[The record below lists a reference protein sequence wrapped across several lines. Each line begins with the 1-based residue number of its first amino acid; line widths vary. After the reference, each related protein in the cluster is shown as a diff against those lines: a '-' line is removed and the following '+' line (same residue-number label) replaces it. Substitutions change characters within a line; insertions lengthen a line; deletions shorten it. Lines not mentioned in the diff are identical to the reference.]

1 MWFSAVRCGWG
12 WGGEGKCG
20 WEGGTHTLID
30 GLVHAAACLVALLV
44 SAAAAAAGHV
54 FHGVLF
60 DVVHFVGFGRVVR
73 DWG

>member
-1 MWFSAVRCGWG
+1 MRVGLWRWGEMWM
-12 WGGEGKCG
+12 GGR
-20 WEGGTHTLID
+20 EGGTRTLIN